1 MILLHSKNI
10 SLHPPCIFSMPHF
23 FDLLIAYPFNCHIGP
38 TNSNI
43 IFMLL
48 KVKKTEM
55 TVCTFITS
63 TNINRYKFPSIS
75 LSKQKGLQ
83 NCIKKNPKFV
93 NIIEFFLS
101 KTI

>member
-23 FDLLIAYPFNCHIGP
+23 FDLLIAYLFNCHIGP
-38 TNSNI
+38 TNSTI

-48 KVKKTEM
+48 KVMKTEM

-63 TNINRYKFPSIS
+63 TKKNRYKFPSIS
-75 LSKQKGLQ
+75 LNKQKGLQ
-83 NCIKKNPKFV
+83 NCIKINPKS
-93 NIIEFFLS
+93 IIMIEFFLL

>member
-23 FDLLIAYPFNCHIGP
+23 FDLLIAYLFNCHIGP
-38 TNSNI
+38 TNSTI

-48 KVKKTEM
+48 KVMKTEM

-63 TNINRYKFPSIS
+63 TNIKRYKFPSIS
-75 LSKQKGLQ
+75 LNKQKGLQ
-83 NCIKKNPKFV
+83 NCIKINPKS
-93 NIIEFFLS
+93 IIMIEFFLL